1 MKKINISQI
10 DTIFTNGS
18 YTIEFLLFYKYKVS
32 TRKVKSALKKLSSDF
47 WPIFG
52 QYESGLIHFD
62 EYLESNC
69 FDEEIINEDFNS
81 GLSYH
86 EFYDKFYNA
95 VPANFK
101 KLFFLKIIQYKNGT
115 VMIPKMKHLAGDG
128 YSYFYFLSIL
138 AQIAQEKFLPFKNW
152 LIRSLAKPDHQR
164 TKLKEFK
171 LPDIKLTQV
180 KAVKDVTIEDE
191 YIAKSDIKKMIRD
204 IADKSNEK
212 VSTNDVLSAMVVRKL
227 FEIRKTNG
235 GTDYILNMPIDV
247 RRHVKEYGPKFF
259 GNGLMFNQIK
269 FNVNDIL
276 KSEIN
281 EIAIQIRRSMPKVST
296 ESYKD
301 YLQSLENIIAERKT
315 DLLRPYNPE
324 TGCLVTN
331 LSRLP
336 VNRLNFG
343 SGNPDLIFPL
353 TIGKNAASV
362 LADDKNFILRLVY

>member
-1 MKKINISQI
+1 MKKLNISQV
-10 DTIFTNGS
+10 DTIFANGS
-18 YTIEFLLFYKYKVS
+18 YTVEFLLYYKNKVN
-32 TRKVKSALKKLSSDF
+32 TQKVRSALKKLSTDF

-62 EYLESNC
+62 EYVESDC
-69 FDEEIINEDFNS
+69 FEEEIINEDFNP

-95 VPANFK
+95 VPTNLK
-101 KLFFLKIIQYKNGT
+101 RSFFLKIIQYENGT
-115 VMIPKMKHLAGDG
+115 VLIPKMKHLAGDG
-128 YSYFYFLSIL
+128 YSYFYFLSVL
-138 AQIAQEKFLPFKNW
+138 AQITRAKFLPFKSW

-164 TKLKEFK
+164 TKLREFK
-171 LPDIKLTQV
+171 LPDIRLTQV
-180 KAVKDVTIEDE
+180 KPVKDVTIVDE
-191 YIAKSDIKKMIRD
+191 YIAKSDIKKMIRA

-227 FEIRKTNG
+227 IKFQKNNA
-235 GTDYILNMPIDV
+235 GTEYMLSMPIDV
-247 RRHVKEYGPKFF
+247 RRNVKEYGLKFF
-259 GNGLMFNQIK
+259 GNGLMFTQIK
-269 FNVNDIL
+269 FNTNDIL

-281 EIAIQIRRSMPKVST
+281 KIAIQIRHSMPKVST

-301 YLQSLENIIAERKT
+301 YLQNLENIIAEERT
-315 DLLRPYNPE
+315 ELLRPYNPE

-336 VNRLNFG
+336 ANRLNFG

-362 LADDKNFILRLVY
+362 LTDDEHFILRLVY